1 MAAAVRESKVRLICL
16 GLGSVASAHASSNSL
31 VQLAYFIVL
40 GRLIHGIEDS
50 TTLEASLMARSVE
63 PIEGGR
69 DSWSCAHDPAFSKAD
84 VMLLASLGIQASN
97 EATCSM
103 CGFTED
109 NLHSQTVYYMP
120 HCPWML
126 YSAVLCR
133 YAWRCA
139 STADASAPLWA
150 MCIIGNSFKTYEAA
164 LESSTLTHFPRAQLR
179 AHLEESAAGLETRPV
194 LAEDAVA
201 AAVRMSCSGCETEIE
216 DGCKCSWKLEETP
229 FDAALAGRNGHVS
242 FVQALSST
250 SLHHF
255 FIDSK

>member
-1 MAAAVRESKVRLICL
+1 
-16 GLGSVASAHASSNSL
+16 

-40 GRLIHGIEDS
+40 GRLISGIKDA
-50 TTLEASLMARSVE
+50 TALEAPLMARSVE
-63 PIEGGR
+63 PIEGVS

-84 VMLLASLGIQASN
+84 VPLLASLGIQASN

-103 CGFTED
+103 CDFTED
-109 NLHSQTVYYMP
+109 SLNSQTVYFMP

-139 STADASAPLWA
+139 STADTLAPLWA
-150 MCIIGNSFKTYEAA
+150 VCIIGNSFKTYEAA
-164 LESSTLTHFPRAQLR
+164 LESSTVPARFPRAQLR
-179 AHLEESAAGLETRPV
+179 AHLEESAAGLETRPA
-194 LAEDAVA
+194 LADDAVA
-201 AAVRMSCSGCETEIE
+201 AALRMSCGGNGTESE
-216 DGCKCSWKLEETP
+216 GGCKCSWKLDETP
-229 FDAALAGRNGHVS
+229 FDAALAGRHGHVS

-255 FIDSK
+255 YLENNLN